1 MGNTKSNV
9 TKMLELREAKRQAR
23 IDKVR
28 DYICAAGDKG
38 VTCKE
43 LTIEF
48 HIANETARQ
57 DIHTLMDRDLVAMGP
72 KSGCANVFY
81 WKDNVPA
88 VEEPKEEK
96 AEIPVGHSGKV
107 FEPGTFVPVTDNC
120 KAGDVIWISSR
131 SGDGAFFRYLIITPW
146 ENKAMV
152 LGIIEEG
159 HPRLNLN
166 DPYYVY
172 IGDDPETLKHLYA
185 DLRNNCQRGY
195 KQFGER
201 SFHVEKDLLDDVK
214 IRLART
220 MGIDRNVKKV
230 VDNGTVELQVKI
242 SKLEA
247 EKKSIEEGC
256 TGRIENL
263 KMNFTAERNE
273 LKEEIADLR
282 IKLEDAYKETEK
294 AKQLADTIQKE
305 RDDMI
310 EEYDRMYEE
319 LNSSEAKTK
328 DVEDRVNQ
336 ELVLSMQED
345 IEKLQRTLS
354 KYASND
360 IANTTKIE
368 LLEKQNDTLTKMV
381 FCMIKG
387 GKE

>member
-1 MGNTKSNV
+1 MSNTKPDM
-9 TKMLELREAKRQAR
+9 TKMLEAREAKRQAR

-43 LTIEF
+43 LTVEF

-72 KSGCANVFY
+72 KNGCANVFY

-305 RDDMI
+305 RD
-310 EEYDRMYEE
+310 E
-319 LNSSEAKTK
+319 
-328 DVEDRVNQ
+328 
-336 ELVLSMQED
+336 LSMQED
-345 IEKLQRTLS
+345 IEKLQRTLG